1 MTKTV
6 PKELLPIVDTPIILF
21 ILEEILS
28 AGIEEVI
35 FVQGRGKSA
44 IDDYFDRSVELESV
58 LQTTHK
64 EHLLARVTAIRDRV
78 KIMSIRQKEALG
90 LGHAVLT
97 AEPAVGNEPFAV
109 LLGDELMLPRQGLP
123 SAIGQLSKTFEETGR
138 STVAIMEV
146 AKEDVQKYGICAG
159 EPQGDLLKIT
169 DVIEKPEPAAAPS
182 RWALPGR
189 YVFDPRI
196 FSYLR
201 DTAPGKNGE
210 IQLTDAMR
218 VLAKND
224 GLFGM
229 SVKARRFD
237 AGDKLGYLQAN
248 VELGLE
254 HPEIGKSFKNYLKK
268 LLENQP

>member
-1 MTKTV
+1 
-6 PKELLPIVDTPIILF
+6 
-21 ILEEILS
+21 
-28 AGIEEVI
+28 
-35 FVQGRGKSA
+35 
-44 IDDYFDRSVELESV
+44 
-58 LQTTHK
+58 
-64 EHLLARVTAIRDRV
+64 
-78 KIMSIRQKEALG
+78 
-90 LGHAVLT
+90 
-97 AEPAVGNEPFAV
+97 
-109 LLGDELMLPRQGLP
+109 
-123 SAIGQLSKTFEETGR
+123 
-138 STVAIMEV
+138 
-146 AKEDVQKYGICAG
+146 
-159 EPQGDLLKIT
+159 
-169 DVIEKPEPAAAPS
+169 
-182 RWALPGR
+182 
-189 YVFDPRI
+189 